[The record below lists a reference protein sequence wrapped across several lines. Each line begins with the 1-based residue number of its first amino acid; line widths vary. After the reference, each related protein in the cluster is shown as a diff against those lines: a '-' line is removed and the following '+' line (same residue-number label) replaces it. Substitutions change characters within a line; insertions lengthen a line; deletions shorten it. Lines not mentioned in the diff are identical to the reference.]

1 MSPIGE
7 YIENVKRVWN
17 SRHNRLKDHE
27 NLARKDKLEAEFY
40 DQMARR
46 WVEDI
51 ESSRF
56 RYDPGEEMPSRYR
69 YLYSQLSDVAGKRVL
84 DICCGF
90 GENSVRLAKMGAE
103 VHSIDISPEMIGVTR
118 ENAAYNRVSQNI
130 HPAKMSA
137 QAMAYRNNCFDCVVG
152 LGALH
157 HLNLDMAGREIWRVL
172 KAGGTGIFME
182 PRVPFSPLIYLRGL
196 LPLKCHESPGG
207 AQLENAETMSF
218 AKIFSSSGKRHFML
232 FEKLVRLP
240 FMNRHGRAMEEMDS
254 RIASYFPGLNSLFW
268 SVVIRV
274 VK

>member
-1 MSPIGE
+1 
-7 YIENVKRVWN
+7 
-17 SRHNRLKDHE
+17 
-27 NLARKDKLEAEFY
+27 
-40 DQMARR
+40 
-46 WVEDI
+46 
-51 ESSRF
+51 
-56 RYDPGEEMPSRYR
+56 
-69 YLYSQLSDVAGKRVL
+69 
-84 DICCGF
+84 
-90 GENSVRLAKMGAE
+90 
-103 VHSIDISPEMIGVTR
+103 
-118 ENAAYNRVSQNI
+118 
-130 HPAKMSA
+130 
-137 QAMAYRNNCFDCVVG
+137 
-152 LGALH
+152 
-157 HLNLDMAGREIWRVL
+157 MAGREIWRVL